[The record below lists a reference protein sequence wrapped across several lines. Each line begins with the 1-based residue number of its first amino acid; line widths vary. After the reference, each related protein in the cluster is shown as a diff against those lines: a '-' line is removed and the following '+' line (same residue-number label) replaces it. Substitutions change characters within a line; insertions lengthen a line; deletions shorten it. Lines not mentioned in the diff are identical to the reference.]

1 MFPGAR
7 TLASRKAIR
16 SIAAAVLVAV
26 MVGAGGPASAASRER
41 PPGRPSPA
49 TAGVKAL
56 QASTLS
62 LLAANARV
70 HGLSGAARARA
81 IAAVTTTA
89 KDRQA
94 RLVAL
99 LPEAPDEV
107 FTATLPASLRANL
120 PQEAA
125 PYLEQDLSLDGVL
138 AVFHVDGTS
147 AAASRFLYFID
158 TDAGRV
164 PLYFAKDPPQLKSGA
179 RVRVNAAQVGDALL
193 AESGA
198 TSITAASTTKAAV
211 LSSTLGAQRTL
222 MMYVNFSD
230 NPAQPF
236 TMTDAQTAFDTMSN
250 YWYEVSYQQTW
261 LAGDVAGWFT
271 LPMSQATCDYNSLAS
286 YAQQAAITAGYVLG
300 NYDHFV
306 YVFPHWAAC
315 AWAGM
320 GQIGGSPTEAWI
332 NPPATSLPMASFAH
346 EMGHNLGLYHAHSLS
361 CTGGVPIAATG
372 CTSNEYGDGFDTMAA
387 PQQMPHYNAF
397 MKELLGWLGAGVS
410 PPLVAVPA
418 VAGSATYTIAPAELP
433 QSGVPRALK
442 IPRTAACGTA
452 GDYFYVES
460 RQAIGFDSY
469 IAGLTA
475 VPYGSPISPATDLQ
489 TGVLVHD
496 AVPGGGSV
504 SGSLNSSL
512 LLDMAASTTGWAG
525 PALVAGASFTDPV
538 SGVTIA
544 PLSVGSSSSTISVT
558 YPPASCVHA
567 APTVSFT
574 PTATDYT
581 TAGTAVPYV
590 VTVTNNDSCACAAST
605 FNVGATPPTG
615 WTASSAATSS
625 LAPGASGSGSIAVTS
640 PISATAAFYTV
651 AIAATNAVAPTATA
665 STSATIAITSAVAAP
680 SISLSPTGTQSVAP
694 GGTAAYTATVTNG
707 GSASASF
714 TVSVTVPSG
723 WSAPAPQ
730 AVTIAAGASVPVSL
744 SIMAA
749 ASATTGTFTVP
760 VNAVNTGSA
769 SASASANATIYVASA
784 TSSALSATVT
794 SNHATSTRPTKRK
807 QTTNAS
813 ITTSVTSGGVTVSGA
828 AVSTTVTDPI
838 GSVTTL
844 SGKTGSGGSVALS
857 YPIRSTSS
865 TGTYTVATTATSGS
879 RSATATTSFVVQ

>member
-1 MFPGAR
+1 MFPSAR
-7 TLASRKAIR
+7 TLASRTAIR
-16 SIAAAVLVAV
+16 FHKAALAVLTLLVASSV
-26 MVGAGGPASAASRER
+26 SAASAQGPASRTSATD
-41 PPGRPSPA
+41 PA
-49 TAGVKAL
+49 VRAL
-56 QASTLS
+56 EASTLS
-62 LLAANARV
+62 LLTANAHVR
-70 HGLSGAARARA
+70 GLSGTARTGA
-81 IAAVTTTA
+81 IATLTNVAA
-89 KDRQA
+89 DRLA
-94 RLVAL
+94 RLEAL
-99 LPEAPDEV
+99 LPEAPAEV
-107 FTATLPASLRANL
+107 LAATLPPTLRATL

-125 PYLEQDLSLDGVL
+125 PYLEQDLSVDGVL
-138 AVFHVDGTS
+138 VVYHVDGV
-147 AAASRFLYFID
+147 APAPSRFLYFLD
-158 TDAGRV
+158 SDLGRL
-164 PLYFAKDPPQLKSGA
+164 PLYFAKDAPQLRTGA
-179 RVRVNAAQVGDALL
+179 KVRVNAAQIGDALL
-193 AESGA
+193 AQSG
-198 TSITAASTTKAAV
+198 TSSIASADTTKAAA
-211 LSSTLGAQRTL
+211 LSNTLGAQRTL
-222 MMYVNFSD
+222 MIYANFSD
-230 NPAQPF
+230 NAAQPF
-236 TMTDAQTAFDTMSN
+236 TMSAAQSAFTTMSN
-250 YWYEVSYQQTW
+250 YWYETSYQQTW
-261 LAGDVAGWFT
+261 LVGDVAGWFT
-271 LPMSQATCDYNSLAS
+271 LPLSSATCDYNSFAS
-286 YAQQAAITAGYVLG
+286 YAKQAAAAAGYVLG

-315 AWAGM
+315 AWTGM
-320 GQIGGSPTEAWI
+320 GQIGGLPTDAWI
-332 NPPATSLPMASFAH
+332 NPSATSLPVASFAH

-361 CTGGVPIAATG
+361 CPGGAPIAATG

-496 AVPGGGSV
+496 AIPGGASV

-538 SGVTIA
+538 SGVTLA

-567 APTVSFT
+567 APKVTFT

-581 TAGTAVPYV
+581 TAGTAVSYV

-615 WTASSAATSS
+615 WTASSAVTPS

-651 AIAATNAVAPTATA
+651 ALAATNAVAPTATA
-665 STSATIAITSAVAAP
+665 SASATIAITSAAAAP
-680 SISLSPTGTQSVAP
+680 SISLSPTGTQTVAA
-694 GGTAAYTATVTNG
+694 GGTAAYTATVTNT
-707 GSASASF
+707 GSTSASF

-723 WSAPAPQ
+723 WSATAPQ
-730 AVTIAAGASVPVSL
+730 AVTIAAGASVPVAL
-744 SIMAA
+744 SITAA

-760 VNAVNTGSA
+760 VNAVNTSSA
-769 SASASANATIYVASA
+769 SASASANATIYVPAA
-784 TSSALSATVT
+784 TLSASVT
-794 SNHATSTRPTKRK
+794 TNRANYTRPSKRN

-813 ITTSVTSGGVTVSGA
+813 ITTSVTSGGAAVSGA
-828 AVSTTVTDPI
+828 AVSIKVTDPG
-838 GSVTTL
+838 GSVTSL
-844 SGKTGSGGSVALS
+844 SGKTGSNGSVALN
-857 YPIRSTSS
+857 YPIRATSR
-865 TGTYTVATTATSGS
+865 TGTYAVASTATSGS
-879 RSATATTSFVVQ
+879 RTATATASFVVQ